1 MFLEVNMKLSDYIK
15 SRPEEKAEEK
25 VQTTYEELKN
35 LSNDELTSRLY
46 SEVAKQKSNG
56 TFDYNMLNNSI
67 ESIKGYMP
75 TETYENI
82 KRMLESLK

>member
-1 MFLEVNMKLSDYIK
+1 MKLSDYIK
-15 SRPEEKAEEK
+15 SKPEEKPEEK
-25 VQTTYEELKN
+25 VQATYEELKN

-46 SEVAKQKSNG
+46 NEVAKQKSNG
-56 TFDYNMLNNSI
+56 TFDYNMLNNSV
-67 ESIKGYMP
+67 ESIKGYIP